1 MNKVSLR
8 SIIIVYI
15 SKLRDKI
22 EKDLKGTIN
31 LKTIMGL
38 GYRRIYQQYIDFDLS
53 LAKEERRWNLLC
65 LKQQKE

>member
-8 SIIIVYI
+8 NIIIVYI

-22 EKDLKGTIN
+22 EKNSKNNNGI
-31 LKTIMGL
+31 
-38 GYRRIYQQYIDFDLS
+38 GYRRIYQQYIDFDLF

-65 LKQQKE
+65 LKQQ

>member
-8 SIIIVYI
+8 NIIIVYI

-22 EKDLKGTIN
+22 KKDLKGTIN

-38 GYRRIYQQYIDFDLS
+38 DIEGYTSSISILTYPLQKKRGDGIYYV
-53 LAKEERRWNLLC
+53 
-65 LKQQKE
+65 